1 MNGDGGSDQN
11 GVDGQNISPSSVIT
25 GEVKTT
31 DLTFTIARQ
40 ADTLFG
46 ASNYVLPISK
56 PPEDGSTYAICNSA
70 DGGGL
75 FLTPSANA
83 TFSINL
89 TTGANAQT
97 VNVTFQPNTSF
108 PIDIVLSSINDT
120 IANWFSSVFSPSRV
134 VLSLNTSSF
143 PYRTDIFVSSAAAS
157 GQILN
162 AGGTQ
167 HQVATFLGWSATS
180 PSYSG
185 INTFTSPNTNTVTQI
200 IEIGNLCVWKKIST
214 DGNVIGNKISS
225 YDGSTSI
232 TCNDIGAIQS
242 FGNVNYNGGNLSKV
256 GSVSGTSVC
265 NITTDT
271 TQISNGSS
279 QIKLITDSVDRL
291 VIDNASTRLYTKSF
305 LSGPNA
311 SFVELKDDG
320 QFSVGSLSANN
331 GIIEAGIGILSVVG
345 GGATTAIEMVA
356 DPADMTFSVSNGIS
370 RVPRVTIDQTAQTF
384 YDPTI
389 TERMKINSNGV
400 TFNNAYRM
408 PTSDGTLSQVLRTN
422 GAGVVGWATPQVY
435 GLFSQTS
442 IKTVENTIAEI
453 SLIGAGVGSLTV
465 PIGFFQNGYSFV
477 YKTGGQWRT
486 VAVSQSIRFRLRTN
500 SFLFDTGLLLTTNV
514 NTVRGWNIECQFTYY
529 AGTIVTN
536 FTFTYI
542 DANNNTSG
550 FVSRGNGVI
559 NNTVSN
565 TIDLTVQWGGT
576 ANILNTITSDYG
588 TLTKIF

>member
-46 ASNYVLPISK
+46 ASNYVLPINK

-256 GSVSGTSVC
+256 GSIAGVSVC

-271 TQISNGSS
+271 TQIANGSS
-279 QIKLITDSVDRL
+279 QIKLIVDD
-291 VIDNASTRLYTKSF
+291 VTNT
-305 LSGPNA
+305 
-311 SFVELKDDG
+311 
-320 QFSVGSLSANN
+320 AN
-331 GIIEAGIGILSVVG
+331 
-345 GGATTAIEMVA
+345 TTA
-356 DPADMTFSVSNGIS
+356 TIS
-370 RVPRVTIDQTAQTF
+370 PTIYTLSQKAGGVDYPRQTVDGVNQTF
-384 YDPTI
+384 YSPLGSEKLRI
-389 TERMKINSNGV
+389 SNSGV
-400 TFNNAYRM
+400 RVNSLYSM
-408 PTSDGTLSQVLRTN
+408 PSTVGVAGAILTSN
-422 GAGVVGWATPQVY
+422 GAGLTTWEPAVVVNPFDQELNTFSDVSFNSVGVAGNYALPTTAGTSGQVLTKGAGVSSAWQTPQVY

-442 IKTVENTIAEI
+442 IKTIENTIAET
-453 SLIGAGVGSLTV
+453 SLIGSGVGIGLTF

-486 VAVSQSIRFRLRTN
+486 VATNQSIRFRLRTSAVVN
-500 SFLFDTGLLLTTNV
+500 PILFDTGLLLTTNV

-550 FVSRGNGVI
+550 FVNRGNTTI

-565 TIDLTVQWGGT
+565 TIDLTVQWGGALT
-576 ANILNTITSDYG
+576 ALNTITSDYG

>member
-1 MNGDGGSDQN
+1 MNLDILTKNAIKPWLNIYCQSLTAKTVSVDEIDINEMKVSD
-11 GVDGQNISPSSVIT
+11 I
-25 GEVKTT
+25 
-31 DLTFTIARQ
+31 TFTTARQ
-40 ADTLFG
+40 SDTPTS
-46 ASNYVLPISK
+46 ATNYVLPITA
-56 PPEDGSTYAICNSA
+56 PPNDGSTYAICNSA

-75 FLTPSANA
+75 FLTPSVNA

-97 VNVTFQPNTSF
+97 VNVTFQPNTIF
-108 PIDIVLSSINDT
+108 PIDIVISSINDA

-134 VLSLNTSSF
+134 VLSLNVSSF
-143 PYRTDIFVSSAAAS
+143 PYRTDIFVNSAAAS

-162 AGGTQ
+162 VGGTQ
-167 HQVATFLGWSATS
+167 HQVATFLGWPATS
-180 PSYSG
+180 PSYAG
-185 INTFTSPNTNTVTQI
+185 INTFTSPDTNTVTQI
-200 IEIGNLCVWKKIST
+200 IEFDNQCVWKKIST
-214 DGNVIGNKISS
+214 DGNVVGNKISS

-232 TCNDIGAIQS
+232 TCDDIGAIRS

-256 GSVSGTSVC
+256 GSIAGVSTC

-279 QIKLITDSVDRL
+279 QIKLITDSVDRI
-291 VIDNASTRLYTKSF
+291 V
-305 LSGPNA
+305 
-311 SFVELKDDG
+311 
-320 QFSVGSLSANN
+320 
-331 GIIEAGIGILSVVG
+331 
-345 GGATTAIEMVA
+345 
-356 DPADMTFSVSNGIS
+356 
-370 RVPRVTIDQTAQTF
+370 
-384 YDPTI
+384 
-389 TERMKINSNGV
+389 INSDGV

-408 PTSDGTLSQVLRTN
+408 PTSDGTPSQALQTN
-422 GAGVVGWATPQVY
+422 GAGIVGWATPQIY

-453 SLIGAGVGSLTV
+453 SLIGSGVGNLTV

-486 VAVSQSIRFRLRTN
+486 VANSQSIRFRLRTN
-500 SFLFDTGLLLTTNV
+500 SFLFDTGILLTTNV
-514 NTVRGWNIECQFTYY
+514 NTVRGWNVECQFTYY
-529 AGTIVTN
+529 AGNIVTN

-559 NNTVSN
+559 NNAVSN
-565 TIDLTVQWGGT
+565 TIDFTVQWGGT
-576 ANILNTITSDYG
+576 ASISNTITSDYG